1 MTGDG
6 LFRKNLSVIRKGRQ
20 ALYDKLEEILNS
32 NKYSYD
38 NIEETETRDGN
49 KALTIEKDDTKYRLN
64 SIYRP
69 LSEASKW
76 ADQYEFQNLNI
87 SVMMFGIGNGLF
99 VREML
104 KRLQPDAKVYLY
116 EPDISVFLYV
126 LNNVD
131 ISDILS
137 DMRIILFINEINYIE
152 FEELMQRDIDWR
164 MLLAQIVCHH
174 PIYDKIYGKEYVKF
188 LKVINKA
195 NNLERINMDTEKH
208 LSVAL
213 AKNAIKNLCYI
224 KESNYISEFIGRI
237 PEEVPVIIVSAG
249 PSLDKNIDELKRAE
263 GKAFIFATD
272 TSVKY
277 LIKHDINFDAMITID
292 SKKAGWHLKNEKCH
306 NVPMFCVLEANTK
319 FMEMHK
325 GRKIWFRG
333 SVYMYDLYNRFNREF
348 PIYNNGGSVATAAFT
363 ASVSLGFKNIVLIGQ
378 DLAYS
383 GNVTHAGG
391 TIKNIQGDKEG
402 REFVESIDGSK
413 VQTRYDWLIYLGW
426 FEDAI
431 RSIEDINVIDAT
443 EGGALIHGTKIMTL
457 SDVIDQYC
465 KEDFSF
471 SNLLDDTPYTF
482 TGDEYDKVRNDMLD
496 IPKEFI
502 NMRQKANEGIK
513 ATEQLIK
520 IIDSGKQNTKS
531 EHNNLKKIDKINK
544 FVGKQK
550 AYSILDAYIT
560 SAVADDVQ
568 RINTLTNDENENMKK
583 TLEISMSLYKALI
596 QAVDALMPSL
606 EETLGKI

>member
-1 MTGDG
+1 MNC
-6 LFRKNLSVIRKGRQ
+6 LEKNLSVMKEGRQ
-20 ALYDKLEEILNS
+20 ALYDKLEDILNS
-32 NKYSYD
+32 GQYSYD
-38 NIEETETRDGN
+38 NIEEIETKDGN
-49 KALTIEKDDTKYRLN
+49 KALIIEKDNVKYRLN

-69 LSEASKW
+69 LSEANKW
-76 ADQYEFQNLNI
+76 ADQYEFHNLNI
-87 SVMMFGIGNGLF
+87 SVIMFGMGNGLF
-99 VREML
+99 VQEML
-104 KRLQPDAKVYLY
+104 RRLQSDASVFLY

-137 DMRIILFINEINYIE
+137 DKRISLFINDINYSE
-152 FEELMQRDIDWR
+152 FEELLQRNTDWR

-174 PIYDKIYGKEYVKF
+174 PIYDKIYGNEYIKF
-188 LKVINKA
+188 LKIINKA
-195 NNLERINMDTEKH
+195 NNLEKINMDTEKH

-224 KESNYISEFIGRI
+224 KESNYISEFIGKI
-237 PEEVPVIIVSAG
+237 PEELPVIIVAAG
-249 PSLDKNIDELKRAE
+249 PSLDKNIDELKKAE

-277 LIKHDINFDAMITID
+277 LIKHNINFDAMITID
-292 SKKAGWHLKNEKCH
+292 SKKAGWHLRNEKCH
-306 NVPMFCVLEANTK
+306 DVPMFCVLEANTK

-325 GRKIWFRG
+325 GRKIWLRS
-333 SVYMYDLYNRFNREF
+333 SVYMHDLYNKFNREF
-348 PIYNNGGSVATAAFT
+348 PVYNNGGSVATAAFT
-363 ASVSLGFKNIVLIGQ
+363 VCVSLGFKNIVLIGQ

-391 TIKNIQGDKEG
+391 TVKNIPGDKDG
-402 REFVESIDGSK
+402 RKLVESVDGSK
-413 VQTRYDWLIYLGW
+413 IWTRYDWLIYLEW

-431 RSIEDINVIDAT
+431 KSIKDINVIDAT
-443 EGGALIHGTKIMTL
+443 EGGALIHGSKVMKL
-457 SDVIDQYC
+457 SEVINQYC
-465 KEDFSF
+465 KEEFSF
-471 SNLLDDTPYTF
+471 KDLLDSMPYTF
-482 TGDEYDKVRNDMLD
+482 TADEYNEARNDMLN
-496 IPKEFI
+496 IQKEFI
-502 NMRQKANEGIK
+502 DMKQKANEGIK
-513 ATEQLIK
+513 AAEQLIK
-520 IIDSGKQNTKS
+520 IINTGKQNTKS

-560 SAVADDVQ
+560 SAVANDVQ
-568 RINTLTNDENENMKK
+568 KINTLTNDEDENMKK

-606 EETLGKI
+606 EETLDKI

>member
-1 MTGDG
+1 MNC
-6 LFRKNLSVIRKGRQ
+6 LEKNLSVMKEGRQ
-20 ALYDKLEEILNS
+20 ALYDKLEDILNS
-32 NKYSYD
+32 GQYSYD
-38 NIEETETRDGN
+38 NIEEIETKDGN
-49 KALTIEKDDTKYRLN
+49 KALIIEKDNVKYRLN

-69 LSEASKW
+69 LSEANKW
-76 ADQYEFQNLNI
+76 ADQYEFHNLNI
-87 SVMMFGIGNGLF
+87 SVIMFGMGNGLF
-99 VREML
+99 VQEML
-104 KRLQPDAKVYLY
+104 RRLQSDASVFLY

-137 DMRIILFINEINYIE
+137 DKRISLFINDINYSE
-152 FEELMQRDIDWR
+152 FEELLQRNTDWR

-174 PIYDKIYGKEYVKF
+174 PIYDKIYGNEYIKF
-188 LKVINKA
+188 LKIINKA
-195 NNLERINMDTEKH
+195 NNLEKINMDTEKH

-224 KESNYISEFIGRI
+224 KESNYISEFIGKI
-237 PEEVPVIIVSAG
+237 PEELPVIIVAAG
-249 PSLDKNIDELKRAE
+249 PSLDKNIDELKKAE

-277 LIKHDINFDAMITID
+277 LIKHNINFDAMITID
-292 SKKAGWHLKNEKCH
+292 SKKAGWHLRNEKCH
-306 NVPMFCVLEANTK
+306 DVPMFCVLEANTK

-325 GRKIWFRG
+325 GRKIWLRS
-333 SVYMYDLYNRFNREF
+333 SVYMHDLYNKFNREF
-348 PIYNNGGSVATAAFT
+348 PVYNNGGSVATAAFT
-363 ASVSLGFKNIVLIGQ
+363 VCVSLGFKNIILIGQ

-391 TIKNIQGDKEG
+391 TVKNIPGDKDG
-402 REFVESIDGSK
+402 RKLVESVDGGK
-413 VQTRYDWLIYLGW
+413 IWTRYDWLIYLEW

-431 RSIEDINVIDAT
+431 KSIKDINVIDAT
-443 EGGALIHGTKIMTL
+443 EGGALIHGSKVMKL
-457 SDVIDQYC
+457 SEVINQYC
-465 KEDFSF
+465 KEEFSF
-471 SNLLDDTPYTF
+471 KDLLDSMPYTF
-482 TGDEYDKVRNDMLD
+482 TADEYNEARNDMLN
-496 IPKEFI
+496 IQKEFI
-502 NMRQKANEGIK
+502 DMKQKANEGVK
-513 ATEQLIK
+513 AAEQLIK
-520 IIDSGKQNTKS
+520 IVNTGKQNTKS

-560 SAVADDVQ
+560 SAVANDVQ
-568 RINTLTNDENENMKK
+568 KINTLTNDEDENMKK

-606 EETLGKI
+606 EETLDKI

>member
-1 MTGDG
+1 MNC
-6 LFRKNLSVIRKGRQ
+6 LEKNLSVMKEGRQ
-20 ALYDKLEEILNS
+20 ALYDKLEDILNS
-32 NKYSYD
+32 GKYSYD
-38 NIEETETRDGN
+38 NIEEAETKDGN
-49 KALTIEKDDTKYRLN
+49 KALIIEKDNVKYRLN

-69 LSEASKW
+69 LSEANKW
-76 ADQYEFQNLNI
+76 ADQYEFHNLNI
-87 SVMMFGIGNGLF
+87 SVIMFGMGNGLF
-99 VREML
+99 VQEML
-104 KRLQPDAKVYLY
+104 RRLQSDASVFLY

-137 DMRIILFINEINYIE
+137 DKRISLFINDINYSE
-152 FEELMQRDIDWR
+152 FEELLQRNTDWR

-174 PIYDKIYGKEYVKF
+174 PIYDKIYGNDYIKF
-188 LKVINKA
+188 LKIINKA
-195 NNLERINMDTEKH
+195 NNLEKINMDTEKH

-224 KESNYISEFIGRI
+224 KESNYISEFIGKI
-237 PEEVPVIIVSAG
+237 PEELPVIIVAAG
-249 PSLDKNIDELKRAE
+249 PSLDKNIDELKKAE

-277 LIKHDINFDAMITID
+277 LIKHNINFDAMITID
-292 SKKAGWHLKNEKCH
+292 SKKAGWHLRNEKCH
-306 NVPMFCVLEANTK
+306 DVPMFCVLEANTK

-325 GRKIWFRG
+325 GRKIWLRS
-333 SVYMYDLYNRFNREF
+333 SVYMHDLYNKFNREF
-348 PIYNNGGSVATAAFT
+348 PVYNNGGSVATAAFT
-363 ASVSLGFKNIVLIGQ
+363 VCVSLGFKNIVLIGQ

-391 TIKNIQGDKEG
+391 TVKNIPGDKDG
-402 REFVESIDGSK
+402 RKLVESVDGGK
-413 VQTRYDWLIYLGW
+413 VWTRYDWLIYLEW

-431 RSIEDINVIDAT
+431 KSIKDINVIDAT
-443 EGGALIHGTKIMTL
+443 EGGALIHGSKVMKL
-457 SDVIDQYC
+457 SEVINQYC
-465 KEDFSF
+465 KEEFSF
-471 SNLLDDTPYTF
+471 KDLLDSMPYTF
-482 TGDEYDKVRNDMLD
+482 TADEYNEARNDMLN
-496 IPKEFI
+496 IQKEFI
-502 NMRQKANEGIK
+502 DMKQKANEGIK
-513 ATEQLIK
+513 AAEQLIK
-520 IIDSGKQNTKS
+520 IINTGKQNTKS

-560 SAVADDVQ
+560 SAVANDVQ
-568 RINTLTNDENENMKK
+568 KINTLTNDEDENMKK

-606 EETLGKI
+606 EETLDKI

>member
-1 MTGDG
+1 MNC
-6 LFRKNLSVIRKGRQ
+6 LEKNLSVMKEGRQ
-20 ALYDKLEEILNS
+20 ALYDKLEDILNS
-32 NKYSYD
+32 GQYSYD
-38 NIEETETRDGN
+38 NIEEIETKDGN
-49 KALTIEKDDTKYRLN
+49 KALIIEKDNVKYRLN

-69 LSEASKW
+69 LSEANKW
-76 ADQYEFQNLNI
+76 ADQYEFHNLNI
-87 SVMMFGIGNGLF
+87 SVIMFGMGNGLF
-99 VREML
+99 VQEML
-104 KRLQPDAKVYLY
+104 RRLQSDASVFLY

-137 DMRIILFINEINYIE
+137 DKRISLFINDINYSE
-152 FEELMQRDIDWR
+152 FEELLQRNTDWR

-174 PIYDKIYGKEYVKF
+174 PIYDKIYGNEYIKF
-188 LKVINKA
+188 LKIINKA
-195 NNLERINMDTEKH
+195 NNLEKINMDTEKH

-224 KESNYISEFIGRI
+224 KESNYISEFIGKI
-237 PEEVPVIIVSAG
+237 PEELPVIIVAAG
-249 PSLDKNIDELKRAE
+249 PSLDKNIDELKKAE

-277 LIKHDINFDAMITID
+277 LIKHNINFDAMITID
-292 SKKAGWHLKNEKCH
+292 SKKAGWHLRNEKCH
-306 NVPMFCVLEANTK
+306 DVPMFCVLEANTK

-325 GRKIWFRG
+325 GRKIWLRS
-333 SVYMYDLYNRFNREF
+333 SVYMHDLYNKFNREF
-348 PIYNNGGSVATAAFT
+348 PVYNNGGSVATAAFT
-363 ASVSLGFKNIVLIGQ
+363 VCVSLGFKNIVLIGQ

-391 TIKNIQGDKEG
+391 TVKNIPGDKDG
-402 REFVESIDGSK
+402 RKLVESVDGGK
-413 VQTRYDWLIYLGW
+413 IWTRYDWLIYLEW

-431 RSIEDINVIDAT
+431 KSIKDINVIDAT
-443 EGGALIHGTKIMTL
+443 EGGALIHGSKVMKL
-457 SDVIDQYC
+457 SEVINQYC
-465 KEDFSF
+465 KEEFSF
-471 SNLLDDTPYTF
+471 KDLLDSMPYTF
-482 TGDEYDKVRNDMLD
+482 TADEYNEARNDMLN
-496 IPKEFI
+496 IQKEFI
-502 NMRQKANEGIK
+502 DMKQKANEGIK
-513 ATEQLIK
+513 AAEQLIK
-520 IIDSGKQNTKS
+520 IINTGKQNTKS

-560 SAVADDVQ
+560 SAVANDVQ
-568 RINTLTNDENENMKK
+568 KINTLTNDEDENMKK

-606 EETLGKI
+606 EETLDKI